1 MGFAGSV
8 VILMRLL
15 IHCEIDGSCCE
26 TYCIYLEATTRDSV
40 FFAVSVSGSE
50 VYSLSSCMAWSD

>member
-40 FFAVSVSGSE
+40 F
-50 VYSLSSCMAWSD
+50 SLFQFRVPKYTV